1 MAPVE
6 LLGVIVSSEDIIK
19 RRPVDATAS
28 KVTSSPSD
36 LYRHEFN
43 TNYRHVVESD
53 VQPEIREWPKHTS
66 PQSHNITGQRFGR
79 LVVIGLK
86 VGGSKWVCRC
96 DCGKYCFRDRPK
108 LAKMTGK
115 SMIDGAGMCE
125 ACYQLIRLKC
135 NDFFNRHGRYMTD
148 QEKVAAFVGVDA
160 KIKDQQ

>member
-1 MAPVE
+1 M
-6 LLGVIVSSEDIIK
+6 SSEDIVK

-36 LYRHEFN
+36 LYRHEFD
-43 TNYRHVVESD
+43 TSYQHVVESD
-53 VQPEIREWPKHTS
+53 VQPEVRAWPNTS
-66 PQSHNITGQRFGR
+66 PASHNITGKRFGR

-86 VGGSKWVCRC
+86 VGESKWVCRC

-125 ACYQLIRLKC
+125 ACCQLIRLKC

-148 QEKVAAFVGVDA
+148 QEKVEAFVGVGV
-160 KIKDQQ
+160 KIKDTE